1 MFSLLILV
9 DRSKKTPNP
18 MMIIPP
24 TWFNPATNSPADVE
38 STLLMITPKVEN
50 TTENPMTKNTEF
62 KTIFVLLIVTVLD
75 PFFWF
80 NSDSVVPEMYARNA
94 GIIGKIHGAT
104 NDASPASTA
113 TARVISATH

>member
-1 MFSLLILV
+1 MFSLLILI

-18 MMIIPP
+18 IMIIPP
-24 TWFNPATNSPADVE
+24 TWFNTSTNSPTDVE

-75 PFFWF
+75 PFF
-80 NSDSVVPEMYARNA
+80 
-94 GIIGKIHGAT
+94 
-104 NDASPASTA
+104 
-113 TARVISATH
+113 